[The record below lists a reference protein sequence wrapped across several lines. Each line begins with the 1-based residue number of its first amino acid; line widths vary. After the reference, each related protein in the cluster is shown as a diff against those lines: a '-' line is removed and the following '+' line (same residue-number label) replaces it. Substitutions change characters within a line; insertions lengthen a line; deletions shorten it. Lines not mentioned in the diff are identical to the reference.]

1 MTSTNV
7 GLDFD
12 VAFFALPLGPF
23 DSPKR
28 SQRVTYS
35 LGHYSKFLVLSVAP
49 LVSSPLSVVLFSR
62 LLPPP
67 VGVRIGKTLVF
78 VVRSCF
84 PSVGVGVGFVCTRET
99 GRWILTRI

>member
-28 SQRVTYS
+28 FQRVTYS
-35 LGHYSKFLVLSVAP
+35 LGHYYSTMFLVLSVAP
-49 LVSSPLSVVLFSR
+49 LVSSPLAVALISR
-62 LLPPP
+62 LHSPP

-84 PSVGVGVGFVCTRET
+84 PSVGVGVGFVCK
-99 GRWILTRI
+99 

>member
-1 MTSTNV
+1 M
-7 GLDFD
+7 LDFD
-12 VAFFALPLGPF
+12 VAFYSLLGPF

-35 LGHYSKFLVLSVAP
+35 LGHYSMMFLVLSVAP
-49 LVSSPLSVVLFSR
+49 LVSSPLAVVLISR

-84 PSVGVGVGFVCTRET
+84 PSVVVGVGFV
-99 GRWILTRI
+99 

>member
-12 VAFFALPLGPF
+12 VAFSALPRPF

-35 LGHYSKFLVLSVAP
+35 LGHYSFLVLSVAP
-49 LVSSPLSVVLFSR
+49 LVFSPLAVVLISR
-62 LLPPP
+62 LLRLP
-67 VGVRIGKTLVF
+67 VGVRIGTTLVF
-78 VVRSCF
+78 VVHSCF
-84 PSVGVGVGFVCTRET
+84 PSVVVGGGFV
-99 GRWILTRI
+99 

>member
-12 VAFFALPLGPF
+12 VAFFALLGPF

-28 SQRVTYS
+28 SQRVTCS
-35 LGHYSKFLVLSVAP
+35 LGHYSTFLVLSVAP
-49 LVSSPLSVVLFSR
+49 LVPSPLAVVLISR

-84 PSVGVGVGFVCTRET
+84 PSVGVGVGFVCK
-99 GRWILTRI
+99 

>member
-1 MTSTNV
+1 M
-7 GLDFD
+7 
-12 VAFFALPLGPF
+12 
-23 DSPKR
+23 
-28 SQRVTYS
+28 
-35 LGHYSKFLVLSVAP
+35 FLVLSVAP
-49 LVSSPLSVVLFSR
+49 LVSSPLAVALISR

-84 PSVGVGVGFVCTRET
+84 PSVGVGFVCTRET

>member
-1 MTSTNV
+1 M
-7 GLDFD
+7 
-12 VAFFALPLGPF
+12 
-23 DSPKR
+23 
-28 SQRVTYS
+28 
-35 LGHYSKFLVLSVAP
+35 FLVLSVAP
-49 LVSSPLSVVLFSR
+49 LVSSPLAVALISR

-99 GRWILTRI
+99 GRWILTRFDLRRLSIIVDVIVHRLCAQRYPDDAFKENEREKMR